1 MKRRYLTVAL
11 VIALTGGILTSSCI
25 GSFGLTR
32 KILAWNKQVGNKIV
46 NELVFIGFLIVPV
59 YLVGVTADM
68 LILNS
73 IEFWSGSNPVNDV
86 SASVIR
92 GSDGIDYLVEC
103 SPEGYRITSQADGS
117 VLRLDYHPET
127 DSWTTP
133 LLDGTDYELL
143 TFIDS
148 DRVRLPDGC
157 GGVTEMRLSDMDLV
171 AQYRAKVAAGLF
183 AAR

>member
-1 MKRRYLTVAL
+1 MKRRYFTVAL
-11 VIALTGGILTSSCI
+11 VIALTGGFLTSSCI
-25 GSFGLTR
+25 GSFGLTK
-32 KILAWNKQVGNKIV
+32 KILAWNKQVGNKVV

-73 IEFWSGSNPVNDV
+73 IEFWSGSNPVNDTSSTV
-86 SASVIR
+86 VR

-103 SPEGYRITSQADGS
+103 SPAGYRITSKADGS
-117 VLRLDYHPET
+117 VLRLDFHPET

-133 LLDGTDYELL
+133 LLDGTDYELI

-157 GGVTEMRLSDMDLV
+157 GGMTEMRLSDVDLV
-171 AQYRAKVAAGLF
+171 AHYRAEVSDGLVAA
-183 AAR
+183 R